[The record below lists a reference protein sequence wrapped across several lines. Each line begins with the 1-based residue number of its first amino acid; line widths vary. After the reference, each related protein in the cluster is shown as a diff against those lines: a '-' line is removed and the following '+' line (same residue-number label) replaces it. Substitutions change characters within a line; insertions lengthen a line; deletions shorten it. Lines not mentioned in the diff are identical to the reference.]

1 MKIQRYEDLIAW
13 QKARELTRRI
23 YEVTRGAGF
32 ERDFRLVDQI
42 RSASVSVMSNLAEG
56 FERGSTADFLRFV
69 YIAKGSAAEVRSQ
82 LQVAVDVGY
91 LSPAQFDRL
100 KAEADELGNVLGGLR
115 KSLESRRE
123 KP

>member
-69 YIAKGSAAEVRSQ
+69 YMAKGSAAEVRSQ

>member
-1 MKIQRYEDLIAW
+1 SNQRGYRGAMKIQRYEDLIAW

-69 YIAKGSAAEVRSQ
+69 YMAKGLAAEGCPPIPVAGGAGDLRPA
-82 LQVAVDVGY
+82 QVA
-91 LSPAQFDRL
+91 
-100 KAEADELGNVLGGLR
+100 
-115 KSLESRRE
+115 
-123 KP
+123 

>member
-1 MKIQRYEDLIAW
+1 M
-13 QKARELTRRI
+13 
-23 YEVTRGAGF
+23 
-32 ERDFRLVDQI
+32 
-42 RSASVSVMSNLAEG
+42 
-56 FERGSTADFLRFV
+56 
-69 YIAKGSAAEVRSQ
+69 AKGSAAEVRSQ